1 MMKEDMELVEL
12 RQRRIRELMGADPGP
27 GAAGPIRIDD
37 DAFEVELR
45 KPGVLFVDLWAAWCG
60 PCIQMGPVIDALARD
75 YRGRVRVAKLNVD
88 ESPYT
93 PARYGVTSIPT
104 FLIFRDG
111 KLVDELV
118 GSMPRQM
125 LESRLRQWIQAAA

>member
-1 MMKEDMELVEL
+1 M
-12 RQRRIRELMGADPGP
+12 RELTGADSVP
-27 GAAGPIRIDD
+27 GAAGPVRLDD
-37 DAFEVELR
+37 DSFDAELR
-45 KPGVLFVDLWAAWCG
+45 KPGLLLVDLWAAWCG
-60 PCIQMGPVIDALARD
+60 PCIRMGPIIEGLARD
-75 YRGRVRVAKLNVD
+75 YQGKARVAKLNVD

-93 PARYGVTSIPT
+93 AAKYGVTSIPT

-125 LESRLRQWIQAAA
+125 LESRLRQWIQAA